1 MDEKVLFSF
10 VAWCFAFK
18 TRCLKL
24 VRVVQGTAAV
34 GWISYL
40 SDYDLV
46 SCVTKNV
53 FPQSVVTR
61 ASAAQF
67 SSVTDRSCHS
77 FLCILVKHVKL
88 AILC

>member
-10 VAWCFAFK
+10 VVWCFAFK

-53 FPQSVVTR
+53 FPQCVVTR

-67 SSVTDRSCHS
+67 SSVTDRS
-77 FLCILVKHVKL
+77 FLCILVKLIKL